1 MQYDQQTQQ
10 QMLAMIEAWKQS
22 GLSQK
27 AYCEQNNIRYY
38 VFHYWYKR
46 YKDMLTPQQ
55 DIGFVPLNVKPS
67 VSLDTCSAGLELLLP
82 DGKRILF
89 YQAVSSDYLK
99 ALIS

>member
-1 MQYDQQTQQ
+1 MRYDKQTQED
-10 QMLAMIEAWKQS
+10 MFSKITSWKQS

-46 YKDMLTPQQ
+46 YRDQRDAVLDPT
-55 DIGFVPLNVKPS
+55 FVPLTVKLPTFP
-67 VSLDTCSAGLELLLP
+67 VSNSAVEILLP

-89 YQAVSSDYLK
+89 HHPVSSDYLK

>member
-1 MQYDQQTQQ
+1 MQYDEQTQQ
-10 QMLAMIEAWKQS
+10 QMFAMIVSWKES

-27 AYCEQNNIRYY
+27 QYCEQNNIRYY

-46 YKDMLTPQQ
+46 YRDQQAPVKDG
-55 DIGFVPLNVKPS
+55 GFVALDVKAS
-67 VSLDTCSAGLELLLP
+67 SSNASCAAIELLLG

-89 YQAVSSDYLK
+89 HSAVSSDFLK

>member
-1 MQYDQQTQQ
+1 MQYDEQTQQ
-10 QMLAMIEAWKQS
+10 QMFAMIASWKQS

-27 AYCEQNNIRYY
+27 QYCEQNNIRYY

-46 YKDMLTPQQ
+46 YRDQQ
-55 DIGFVPLNVKPS
+55 PVKKGSPFVALDVKAS
-67 VSLDTCSAGLELLLP
+67 ASFDTGSAAIELLLG

-89 YQAVSSDYLK
+89 HSAVSSDYLK

>member
-1 MQYDQQTQQ
+1 MQYDEQTQQ
-10 QMLAMIEAWKQS
+10 QMLSMIASWKQS

-46 YKDMLTPQQ
+46 YKDIQTPQQ
-55 DIGFVPLNVKPS
+55 DTGFVPLNVKPS
-67 VSLDTCSAGLELLLP
+67 ISLDTSNAGIELLLP

-89 YQAVSSDYLK
+89 HQAVSSDYLK

>member
-1 MQYDQQTQQ
+1 MQYDEQTQT
-10 QMLAMIEAWKQS
+10 QMFAMVASWKQS

-27 AYCEQNNIRYY
+27 QYCEQNNIRYY

-46 YKDMLTPQQ
+46 YKDIQAPEK
-55 DIGFVPLNVKPS
+55 DAGFVALNVKPS
-67 VSLDTCSAGLELLLP
+67 LSSDSCNAGIELLLP

-89 YQAVSSDYLK
+89 HQPVSSDYLK